1 MMLGLGRVQDA
12 SGSAER
18 AEPTLAI
25 GLTITLMLPAS
36 GPQAIAERLYVKVAS
51 SAAESRASQ
60 EPGQRPP
67 QITQIRRSRSLQALP
82 GKPSPLVQGHGIGRP
97 LSHPHAQRRATGDC
111 PRVRFRQLAEIEG
124 TG

>member
-1 MMLGLGRVQDA
+1 MMLVLSRVQDA

-51 SAAESRASQ
+51 SAAGSRASQ

-82 GKPSPLVQGHGIGRP
+82 GKPSPVDHFSYTRKSSTLYNTSLNKLTNKI
-97 LSHPHAQRRATGDC
+97 AT
-111 PRVRFRQLAEIEG
+111 
-124 TG
+124 T